1 VIGAGWPTRRRAL
14 SLLLPVLAGAVL
26 ACERGN
32 PRNPGRWVRDG
43 DVVLRDTRPLGAID
57 SPGLMEGS
65 GVVPSVNTPG
75 LLWALNDSGND
86 PVLFALTPAGQV
98 RGLVAVRD
106 AINRDWEALSAGP
119 CPQGHCLFIADVGDN
134 DAKRDDLRIYYLRE
148 PIAGTASQTVAP
160 DGVIALRFADGPHDV
175 EAIYVAPDASIWLI
189 TKRPSRDAG
198 GRQRPSR
205 LYRVP
210 AADWQGSPAVTA
222 VAQVA
227 DSIPIVATTGTTR
240 EWITDAHLSGAD
252 STGARR
258 LAVLTYGAVYVFAA
272 DATTGRPGALVAR
285 CALPIRET
293 SAEGLT
299 WLPDGRLLIMNE
311 GRGAKLYGG
320 RCP

>member
-1 VIGAGWPTRRRAL
+1 MPEPQHPSAWR
-14 SLLLPVLAGAVL
+14 LAAD
-26 ACERGN
+26 RG
-32 PRNPGRWVRDG
+32 GTFTDC
-43 DVVLRDTRPLGAID
+43 A
-57 SPGLMEGS
+57 
-65 GVVPSVNTPG
+65 
-75 LLWALNDSGND
+75 
-86 PVLFALTPAGQV
+86 ALTPSGEFKRCKVLSSGILRA
-98 RGLVAVRD
+98 RIA
-106 AINRDWEALSAGP
+106 ALAGP
-119 CPQGHCLFIADVGDN
+119 QSCRPDRSWDV
-134 DAKRDDLRIYYLRE
+134 
-148 PIAGTASQTVAP
+148 P
-160 DGVIALRFADGPHDV
+160 DGCFVGWQIRFADGPHDV

-311 GRGAKLYGG
+311 GRGAELYGG